1 MDAKSGAGRS
11 ILTTLLTFAL
21 ATIALAAGASMHKA
35 TPTPSAVSQAA
46 EHTDLHVQGTDPAGP
61 QAHGADPRGGTVER
75 VHDVS
80 GCTLVDASA
89 LQGNWTHGDYV
100 RVVAKNG
107 SHEDVRAAAR
117 SDCGKPL
124 VAIEHGNAGAAS
136 PGQAKPRGDAAGSN
150 RGGGPPSQAG
160 PPASAGNSGHI
171 PGGS

>member
-21 ATIALAAGASMHKA
+21 ATIALAAGASMHEA
-35 TPTPSAVSQAA
+35 TPTPSAVSEAA
-46 EHTDLHVQGTDPAGP
+46 EHPDPHVQGVANP
-61 QAHGADPRGGTVER
+61 QAHGADPAHGGAVER

-89 LQGNWTHGDYV
+89 PQGNWTHGDYV
-100 RVVAKNG
+100 RLVAKNG

-124 VAIEHGNAGAAS
+124 VATEHGNAGAAP
-136 PGQAKPRGDAAGSN
+136 PGQAKPRREAGGSN

-160 PPASAGNSGHI
+160 SPASAWNSGHI

>member
-75 VHDVS
+75 EHDVS